1 MMKELFTAL
10 LCGFAIAGQTRAQ
23 EVVVVREAN
32 PTERVEPV
40 SEGTDSE
47 LETATGMKSQVHEK
61 KSASSTL
68 TLEQMRMAGALAAE
82 RQKKQTP
89 AEQTNSVGGSS
100 LQGPKAATLAERQKT
115 ETRVEQANAHRA
127 PTAQTTNS
135 EALSPGPVRPMMLE
149 SRRQEPAASHPAKAE
164 VSGGQTNVPQ
174 SANRALR
181 KKEPVV
187 FGPNRNPMATP
198 LPTPAQSA
206 PSALHLTSPEQ
217 ETRKDSGQAITKES
231 VQVIEKEKTAR
242 RIRPVTHYSYK
253 TPEGK
258 KESVPV
264 ITHYYPKRFVYPFG
278 KVDRHIDRKLMQAA
292 TIAQERA
299 HAHSRSMCWH
309 YVKEALLASG
319 VIDSRPKSELAKD
332 AAQDLVSNYG
342 FKKIP
347 VKDPFAAPIGSVLV
361 YGANRAAGHVEIRTK
376 DGFVSDFCS
385 KTPSPRPLLGVYA
398 KL

>member
-1 MMKELFTAL
+1 MLKKLFTAL
-10 LCGFAIAGQTRAQ
+10 LCGFAISGQMRAQ
-23 EVVVVREAN
+23 EVVVAREAKQN
-32 PTERVEPV
+32 PTEQVEPA

-47 LETATGMKSQVHEK
+47 SETATGMKSQVREK
-61 KSASSTL
+61 RSVSTAL
-68 TLEQMRMAGALAAE
+68 TVEQMRMAGALAAE

-100 LQGPKAATLAERQKT
+100 LQGARAATLGEQQKT
-115 ETRVEQANAHRA
+115 ETRVEQASAHRA
-127 PTAQTTNS
+127 HTAQTTNS
-135 EALSPGPVRPMMLE
+135 ELLSPGPVRPMMLE
-149 SRRQEPAASHPAKAE
+149 SEKQKPAASHPAKAG
-164 VSGGQTNVPQ
+164 VSAGQTNVPQ
-174 SANRALR
+174 SANRALH
-181 KKEPVV
+181 KKEPMA
-187 FGPNRNPMATP
+187 FGANSPNGDS
-198 LPTPAQSA
+198 TPAQSA
-206 PSALHLTSPEQ
+206 PSGLHLTSRDQ
-217 ETRKDSGQAITKES
+217 ETKKDAGQSIS
-231 VQVIEKEKTAR
+231 KEKTSETK
-242 RIRPVTHYSYK
+242 RPVAHYSYV
-253 TPEGK
+253 TPAGK
-258 KESVPV
+258 KESAPV
-264 ITHYYPKRFVYPFG
+264 ITQYYPKQIIHPFATI
-278 KVDRHIDRKLMQAA
+278 DRHIDPKLMQAA

-319 VIDSRPKSELAKD
+319 VIDSRPQSELAKD
-332 AAQDLVSNYG
+332 AAQDLVTNYG

>member
-1 MMKELFTAL
+1 MLKQFFTAL
-10 LCGFAIAGQTRAQ
+10 LCGLAVAGQMRAQ
-23 EVVVVREAN
+23 EVVVAREEKPSVVSEQAA
-32 PTERVEPV
+32 PV
-40 SEGTDSE
+40 SERTDSE
-47 LETATGMKSQVHEK
+47 SATATRMDTQARKK
-61 KSASSTL
+61 KSASTVL
-68 TLEQMRMAGALAAE
+68 TVEEMRMAGALAAE
-82 RQKKQTP
+82 RQKKQ
-89 AEQTNSVGGSS
+89 ARVEQTNATGGPSR
-100 LQGPKAATLAERQKT
+100 QAPKTFEGALAEKQKKQI
-115 ETRVEQANAHRA
+115 RLEQPSVPR
-127 PTAQTTNS
+127 PPKSQTGKS
-135 EALSPGPVRPMMLE
+135 EAVDPVRPTMIE
-149 SRRQEPAASHPAKAE
+149 SGKQEPAASDREKTE
-164 VSGGQTNVPQ
+164 VRGGQAGVPQ

-181 KKEPVV
+181 KKEPIASRANSPD
-187 FGPNRNPMATP
+187 GDSA
-198 LPTPAQSA
+198 PTPAQSA
-206 PSALHLTSPEQ
+206 PSELYLPSRDQ
-217 ETRKDSGQAITKES
+217 EITKE
-231 VQVIEKEKTAR
+231 KTVKRTRTVA
-242 RIRPVTHYSYK
+242 HYSYK

-258 KESVPV
+258 KESAPV
-264 ITHYYPKRFVYPFG
+264 ITQYYPKRIVYPFA
-278 KVDRHIDRKLMQAA
+278 KIDRHIDSKLMQAA